1 MKAVFLGLLL
11 AISSLVAS
19 AHEMRP
25 SIASLSVDSQGV
37 LKLELVTNME
47 AARELNHHYRYRRLA
62 EFCDL

>member
-25 SIASLSVDSQGV
+25 SFASLSVDSQ
-37 LKLELVTNME
+37 K
-47 AARELNHHYRYRRLA
+47 AI
-62 EFCDL
+62 FDF